1 MQSTMTI
8 CNTDLPKRRLM
19 TADDYTVASN
29 KQRRRTVSDDDV
41 TDNNISVPT
50 SFHLAKPKRKKVQF
64 SSHSSLML
72 YNGTHQQDYDDEDYE
87 QVSSWYTRDEETQFK
102 QLAKCEIQLLRRTTT
117 AAGGVSIMNNNNYE
131 LSPVGL
137 ERSLISDEYTLRR
150 ANSRRLVS
158 RAVFREQA
166 RQYQRLSCR
175 QQYPDMTE
183 VIAWDDECIES
194 IAKHARHA
202 SEWSR
207 AQAQVIGYF
216 QAITNYPQ
224 LLSTSE
230 NEDKQEEGAT
240 ETTKEELVG
249 QCKKLEHFVKAPRRV
264 SERDLLSY

>member
-1 MQSTMTI
+1 
-8 CNTDLPKRRLM
+8 M

-41 TDNNISVPT
+41 TDNNNISVPT
-50 SFHLAKPKRKKVQF
+50 FHLAKPKRKKVQF

-150 ANSRRLVS
+150 ANSRRQVS

-166 RQYQRLSCR
+166 RQYQRLSSCR
-175 QQYPDMTE
+175 QQQYPDRMTE
-183 VIAWDDECIES
+183 VITWDDECIES
-194 IAKHARHA
+194 IAKHALHA

-216 QAITNYPQ
+216 QAITNHPQ
-224 LLSTSE
+224 LLLSTSE
-230 NEDKQEEGAT
+230 EKQEEGAA
-240 ETTKEELVG
+240 ETTNEELVG
-249 QCKKLEHFVKAPRRV
+249 QCKILEHFVKAPRRV

>member
-1 MQSTMTI
+1 MTI

-19 TADDYTVASN
+19 TAYTGAS

-41 TDNNISVPT
+41 TDNISVPT
-50 SFHLAKPKRKKVQF
+50 FHLAKPKRKVQF

-72 YNGTHQQDYDDEDYE
+72 YNGTHQQDYDDEDE
-87 QVSSWYTRDEETQFK
+87 QVSSWYTRDEEKQFK
-102 QLAKCEIQLLRRTTT
+102 QLAKCEIQLLRRTT
-117 AAGGVSIMNNNNYE
+117 AAGVSNMNNNYE